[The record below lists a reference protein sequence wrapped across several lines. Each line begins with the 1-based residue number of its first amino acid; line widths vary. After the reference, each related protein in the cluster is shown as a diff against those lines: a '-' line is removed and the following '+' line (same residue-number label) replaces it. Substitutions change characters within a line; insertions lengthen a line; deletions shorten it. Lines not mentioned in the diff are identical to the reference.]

1 MKTKRATLLGGI
13 SIAALLLLPIAF
25 VSAGQGKPVASKG
38 KLSEIKFAAGKKEI
52 MVKGQLTKKA
62 PAASYLLKAEKGQK
76 LELKVDPADF
86 SPVVMIDFP
95 DKSSDGAPIGVET
108 EVPKSGICKITVR
121 LKGGGAGTKS
131 SDYSLGKGKF
141 TLVVKKLN

>member
-1 MKTKRATLLGGI
+1 MKIKRAILLGGI
-13 SIAALLLLPIAF
+13 GIGALLLLPIAI
-25 VSAGQGKPVASKG
+25 VWAGQGKPIAGKG
-38 KLSEIKFAAGKKEI
+38 KLPEIKFAAGKKEI
-52 MVKGQLTKKA
+52 VVKGQLTKKA
-62 PAASYLLKAEKGQK
+62 PTASYLLKAEKGQK

-95 DKSSDGAPIGVET
+95 DKDSDGGPIGVET
-108 EVPKSGICKITVR
+108 EVPKSGSCKITVS
-121 LKGGGAGTKS
+121 LKGGGAGTKN

>member
-1 MKTKRATLLGGI
+1 MKTKLATLLGGI
-13 SIAALLLLPIAF
+13 GIGALLLLPTAF
-25 VSAGQGKPVASKG
+25 VSAGQGKSA
-38 KLSEIKFAAGKKEI
+38 KLTELKFAAGKKEVS
-52 MVKGQLTKKA
+52 VKGQLTKKA
-62 PAASYLLKAEKGQK
+62 PTASYLLKAEKGQK

-108 EVPKSGICKITVR
+108 EVPKSGICKITVS
-121 LKGGGAGTKS
+121 LKGGGSGTKN